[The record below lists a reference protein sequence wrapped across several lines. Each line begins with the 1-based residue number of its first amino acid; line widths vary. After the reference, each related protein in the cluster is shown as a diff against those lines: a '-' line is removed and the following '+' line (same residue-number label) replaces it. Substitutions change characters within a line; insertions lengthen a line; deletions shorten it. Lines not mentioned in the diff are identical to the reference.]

1 MNITERF
8 LLNNHPSFVW
18 CRNFWGAEMSLANL
32 RSFVTKDIREAPV
45 FYTQVRGES
54 RVTSFFSLDH
64 VVQSP
69 STSQGADVGW
79 IETLSF
85 WLNLPSIETELF
97 LLVGC
102 LVGWNPIY
110 TVRLGR
116 WKKPW
121 RKRTSHCLRMHPS
134 QRSQSKLDMLDV
146 WVTDFCLADWEIGQI
161 INPIFWKDF
170 RYSSTRGI
178 QKIWWSETFHQKKQW
193 CINSDASVRSLVW
206 CDSFFCDSHGFMM
219 DLWPLLWLSP
229 APGQDPPDLRIWQGY
244 EEGKI
249 STTWFPWWLDFAGKD
264 SRTFGKPTSTWSHSS
279 TST

>member
-1 MNITERF
+1 MGFGTSKKSMNITERF

-102 LVGWNPIY
+102 LVGWNPHLHGQ
-110 TVRLGR
+110 TWQV
-116 WKKPW
+116 KKTLEKEDKP
-121 RKRTSHCLRMHPS
+121 LP
-134 QRSQSKLDMLDV
+134 
-146 WVTDFCLADWEIGQI
+146 E
-161 INPIFWKDF
+161 N
-170 RYSSTRGI
+170 
-178 QKIWWSETFHQKKQW
+178 
-193 CINSDASVRSLVW
+193 ASVPEESVKIGHAGCLSDRFLFGGFGNWANHQPNILV
-206 CDSFFCDSHGFMM
+206 DTH
-219 DLWPLLWLSP
+219 
-229 APGQDPPDLRIWQGY
+229 
-244 EEGKI
+244 
-249 STTWFPWWLDFAGKD
+249 
-264 SRTFGKPTSTWSHSS
+264 
-279 TST
+279 